1 MMLSSQKEGTKGM
14 FLLVD
19 HPKKLPIIL
28 GPYAYAFMRDMS
40 AVSIHTDEKDEP
52 IESDIFMVNLMENGT
67 QMVVPYPPKYFDFL
81 YARKAKFN
89 IEDGPE
95 FIGYTDGANWNGWA
109 MPYFTRDVAEKVLEA
124 YPGDEADDEDAYR
137 NYSFPEEDSLIIV
150 NPDNGKPIQVWPIGS
165 GAWCWDEIAIKDGE

>member
-109 MPYFTRDVAEKVLEA
+109 MPYFTRDVA
-124 YPGDEADDEDAYR
+124 
-137 NYSFPEEDSLIIV
+137 
-150 NPDNGKPIQVWPIGS
+150 
-165 GAWCWDEIAIKDGE
+165 